1 MPPHITWLNCTHVTV
16 PGRTERLV
24 LSNCVTT
31 FEVIQHRTSVTGGT
45 HTHIHEYLHHI
56 HTACIPYGRKLLR
69 EKTFAN
75 FAVLWPFMKVFSVKF
90 GNMASFGAAQA
101 SNLRKFSPQK
111 LYFLPIC
118 ESFLCKNYIF
128 YQFAKVFSL
137 KSFLLYGT

>member
-1 MPPHITWLNCTHVTV
+1 M
-16 PGRTERLV
+16 
-24 LSNCVTT
+24 
-31 FEVIQHRTSVTGGT
+31 
-45 HTHIHEYLHHI
+45 HIHEYLHHI
-56 HTACIPYGRKLLR
+56 HTACILYGRKLSR

-118 ESFLCKNYIF
+118 ESFLPQKFSAIRYLTEVLH
-128 YQFAKVFSL
+128 YYSTLSVVTQSQYAMEYVQFQPWTATSKYL
-137 KSFLLYGT
+137 KQRSFLPL